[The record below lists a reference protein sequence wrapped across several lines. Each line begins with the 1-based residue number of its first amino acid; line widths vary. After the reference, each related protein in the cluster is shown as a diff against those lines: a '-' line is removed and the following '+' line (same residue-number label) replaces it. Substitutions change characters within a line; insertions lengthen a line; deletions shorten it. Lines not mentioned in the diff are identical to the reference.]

1 MKEKIEKIK
10 SLLSMDND
18 ETFKCMLNII
28 NENYNFENEDQHML
42 YEAGFEDALEYA
54 NKLINKLLCD

>member
-1 MKEKIEKIK
+1 MKEKVEKIK
-10 SLLSMDND
+10 DLLSMDNN

-28 NENYNFENEDQHML
+28 NNNYIFENEDQHML

-54 NKLINKLLCD
+54 NKLINETLCN

>member
-1 MKEKIEKIK
+1 MKEKVEKIK
-10 SLLSMDND
+10 DLLSMDNN

-28 NENYNFENEDQHML
+28 NNNYIFENEDQHML